1 MNVEVRA
8 TQDAKA
14 DDYMDVGVRA
24 TQDAK
29 AELIRNK

>member
-1 MNVEVRA
+1 MDVGVRA

-24 TQDAK
+24 KDAK
-29 AELIRNK
+29 AELIGNK